1 MFPTFQ
7 VKIFGMDPMAD
18 YMLLMD
24 FVPVDDKRYR
34 QVPPSSPP
42 LSSRYNEFWAGSG
55 VSPSSLCAQRPGT
68 TGAEGAAPRV
78 PSPEP
83 PPAAPRAQREALGCP
98 EKTPRG
104 SRSARGRQRLSEP
117 RPCPRFQRRHRRPR
131 RVARAA
137 ARQPLE
143 SAAVKGVLCV
153 WLQLGPPGRQRT
165 EGSQGPIYK
174 YLDRYP
180 NSQGV
185 LEMFACQ
192 GKWDI

>member
-34 QVPPSSPP
+34 QVPPTPP
-42 LSSRYNEFWAGSG
+42 RPRYNEFCAGSG
-55 VSPSSLCAQRPGT
+55 VPLSSLGAQRPGT
-68 TGAEGAAPRV
+68 TGPEGAAPRV

-83 PPAAPRAQREALGCP
+83 RLPLPVRNGKRWGAPEIPPRLPQCP
-98 EKTPRG
+98 G
-104 SRSARGRQRLSEP
+104 
-117 RPCPRFQRRHRRPR
+117 
-131 RVARAA
+131 RAA
-137 ARQPLE
+137 AVRAPALPVFP
-143 SAAVKGVLCV
+143 AAAPEGLAVRHGQRCGSPWKVQLCV
-153 WLQLGPPGRQRT
+153 WLQLGTPSRQCT
-165 EGSQGPIYK
+165 QGPQGPIYK